1 VVARVMMREGGA
13 FGGEENGGLI
23 FPEFQ
28 YCRDGA
34 MAVAKML
41 EIVANLGKLSRV
53 NDSIPQYNQF
63 KTKVTCPGSKKTQV
77 MNGILRAAKSE
88 RIDTTDGVKIYHEDG
103 WVLVRPSGTEP
114 IVRIFTEA
122 RTPERAKELA
132 DGSKKLVERLL
143 KG

>member
-1 VVARVMMREGGA
+1 MVREGGA

-34 MAVAKML
+34 FAVAKIL
-41 EIVANLGKLSRV
+41 EIASNLGRLSKV
-53 NDSIPQYNQF
+53 NDAIPQYSQF
-63 KTKVTCPGSKKTQV
+63 KTKVGCPESKKIQV
-77 MNGILRAAKSE
+77 MNGILRSAKSD
-88 RIDTTDGVKIYHEDG
+88 RIDTTDGVKVYYDDG

-114 IVRIFTEA
+114 IVRIFTESRA
-122 RTPERAKELA
+122 PERAKDLA
-132 DGSKKLVERLL
+132 DSSKRLVEKLV